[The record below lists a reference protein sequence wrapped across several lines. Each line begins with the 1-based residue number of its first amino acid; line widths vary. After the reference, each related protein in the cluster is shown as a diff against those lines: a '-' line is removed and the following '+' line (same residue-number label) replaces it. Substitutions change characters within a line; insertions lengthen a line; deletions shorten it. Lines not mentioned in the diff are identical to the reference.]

1 MSRKVIN
8 MFEELTW
15 QVLGE
20 VLPRIPDACRCEQCQ
35 IDIFTLAL
43 NKLPPHYVTG
53 KRQFQEMLKIKR
65 VEYNTR
71 ITDAIAQSVAKVRA
85 NPRTECRNLGFWVQ
99 QERQTTTDYEGPRA
113 GSPAP
118 TGAPAAL
125 PPPTARPGTGP
136 LRALD
141 AGPTTLGGLP
151 LELALPEDTTPAPAP
166 RVMPAAKYT
175 QYGTPRKRF

>member
-1 MSRKVIN
+1 MSRNVIN

-15 QVLGE
+15 QILGE
-20 VLPRIPDACRCEQCQ
+20 ILPRIPDACRCEQCQ
-35 IDIFTLAL
+35 LDIFTLAL

-53 KRQFQEMLKIKR
+53 KRQFQEMMKIKR

-99 QERQTTTDYEGPRA
+99 QERQATADYEGPRS
-113 GSPAP
+113 GTP
-118 TGAPAAL
+118 APAAL
-125 PPPTARPGTGP
+125 SAGPSARPGTGP

-141 AGPTTLGGLP
+141 APATSVPGMP
-151 LELALPEDTTPAPAP
+151 LDMTIAEDNGPAPAP
-166 RVMPAAKYT
+166 RVAPAVKYT
-175 QYGTPRKRF
+175 QYGMPKKRY